1 MMRLHHLLLLFSFS
15 LLGAQNPPPA
25 PQTQPS
31 APAVAPAN
39 SPDPAPLLTKIEQE
53 TQALNAD
60 IGKLR
65 IDRWKVDS
73 GTRQHA
79 TQNAASIERNISA
92 ALPELIN
99 AVRSTPKS
107 LAANFKL
114 YRNLNALYDAVAGLG
129 ESVGA
134 FGRSDEFQVIAP
146 HVTAL
151 DNTRRSYADLV
162 QQMSASADS
171 RIAAD
176 QEAFARAAAAAVQ
189 APPKKIVVVED
200 DQPPPPTK
208 KKKVT
213 PKKAPATSTSDSTS
227 TPK

>member
-1 MMRLHHLLLLFSFS
+1 VA
-15 LLGAQNPPPA
+15 AQNQPPA
-25 PQTQPS
+25 PPAQANAS
-31 APAVAPAN
+31 AVAPAN

-60 IGKLR
+60 IGTLHV
-65 IDRWKVDS
+65 DRWKVDS

-79 TQNAASIERNISA
+79 TQNAASIQRNIRA

-99 AVRSTPKS
+99 AVRSSPKS

-134 FGRSDEFQVIAP
+134 FGRREEYEVIGP
-146 HVTAL
+146 HVAAL
-151 DNTRRSYADLV
+151 DDARRSYADLV

-171 RIAAD
+171 RIASD
-176 QEAFARAAAAAVQ
+176 QQALARAEAAAGAAQ
-189 APPKKIVVVED
+189 APPKKIVVDD
-200 DQPPPPTK
+200 DQPNPPTK
-208 KKKVT
+208 KKKT
-213 PKKAPATSTSDSTS
+213 TTKKAPATSTSDSTS